1 MSAPIPR
8 DARLRSGFAGQFKV
22 HCLSVSLDYCFEHGP
37 CALIEEITPLTS
49 SLRAKS
55 RSQRRSAPWRGR
67 HRLLPVCVVRVDSSG
82 GVSPTARD
90 RVFTRML
97 SVNDHVRDM
106 SPGVDGSAHHRKG
119 LGTPLPAHLKGP
131 LGHLPAYSWNKHGK
145 KYQLCSTATTKDL
158 GPVASHDVLGIGG
171 LCVMMKHGRANQFN
185 AGLEAAHRSS

>member
-1 MSAPIPR
+1 MIAVRQHSPPAIITFERRKTSRTPR
-8 DARLRSGFAGQFKV
+8 
-22 HCLSVSLDYCFEHGP
+22 LSPYG
-37 CALIEEITPLTS
+37 
-49 SLRAKS
+49 
-55 RSQRRSAPWRGR
+55 QRRLAPWRGR
-67 HRLLPVCVVRVDSSG
+67 HRFIPVCVVRVDSSG